1 MSNNNDS
8 GSQGT
13 VKHLAETK
21 QKRRTRED
29 RTSDTEPGF
38 IDFIS
43 FYEYWEGDLSDET
56 IAQYIY
62 YLDYLDFNPL
72 RKQPEPKVL
81 KETDG
86 FTLEDFKHWARE
98 KARQIHGTSSEDK
111 NKRNRFIK
119 FCYNSLKA
127 YFKAK
132 KQRELIGKLPEPS
145 EIPEP
150 SSTPQKLRVTEEQ
163 IEKMLGHAEN
173 SNNFN
178 SQDIYAV
185 TLMYYSGCR
194 AKEIIHSNYTWFEF
208 QEDKERIEVEIPGEH
223 AKGQR
228 DNKTPETVYLP
239 WSKKQTLEQH
249 ITTVLETDNLEE
261 VKELDV
267 EERRKPLV
275 DFTPNGS
282 EKTFSDVKRERF
294 HLNKMLQDLA
304 EDAGLNIHEEISAHK
319 LRGSFIKQCDDKLDS
334 ISRVA
339 SQARHS
345 DVKTTQEHYLQRKEE
360 RRAEDYEEVFK

>member
-21 QKRRTRED
+21 QKRRTSED
-29 RTSDTEPGF
+29 QPSDATPGF
-38 IDFIS
+38 IDFTS
-43 FYEYWEGDLSDET
+43 FYEYYKGDLSDET

-62 YLDYLDFNPL
+62 YLDCLDFNPL
-72 RKQPEPKVL
+72 RKQPKPSVL
-81 KETDG
+81 KETED
-86 FTLEDFKHWARE
+86 FALEDFKHWARE
-98 KARQIHGTSSEDK
+98 KARQIHGTRSEDK

-127 YFKAK
+127 YLKARN
-132 KQRELIGKLPEPS
+132 QRELVGKLPEPS
-145 EIPEP
+145 EIPGP

-163 IEKMLGHAEN
+163 VKKMLEHAKE
-173 SNNFN
+173 SDKFN
-178 SQDIYAV
+178 SQDRYAV
-185 TLMYYSGCR
+185 TLMFYSGCR
-194 AKEIIHSNYTWFEF
+194 AKEVIHSNYTWFEF

-223 AKGQR
+223 AKGQK
-228 DNKTPETVYLP
+228 DNNTPEKVYLP

-249 ITTVLETDNLEE
+249 ITTVLESNSLEE
-261 VKELDV
+261 INQLEQ
-267 EERRKPLV
+267 EERREPLV

-294 HLNKMLQDLA
+294 HLNKMLQNLA

-339 SQARHS
+339 LQARHS

>member
-1 MSNNNDS
+1 MSNKNDPD
-8 GSQGT
+8 GKGT
-13 VKHLAETK
+13 VKHLAETR
-21 QKRRTRED
+21 QKRRTSKD
-29 RTSDTEPGF
+29 QPSDTAPGF
-38 IDFIS
+38 IDFTS
-43 FYEYWEGDLSDET
+43 FYKYYKGDLSDET

-72 RKQPEPKVL
+72 RENPEPRVL
-81 KETDG
+81 KETDE

-98 KARQIHGTSSEDK
+98 KARQIHGTTSEDK

-119 FCYNSLKA
+119 FTYTALKA
-127 YFKAK
+127 YLKAK
-132 KQRELIGKLPEPS
+132 NQRELIGKLPEPS

-150 SSTPQKLRVTEEQ
+150 SSKPQKLRVTEEQ
-163 IEKMLGHAEN
+163 IEKMLEHAEN

-194 AKEIIHSNYTWFEF
+194 AKEIINSNYTWFEF
-208 QEDKERIEVEIPGEH
+208 QEDKERIEIEIPGEH
-223 AKGQR
+223 AKGQK
-228 DNKTPETVYLP
+228 DNNTPETVYLP
-239 WSKKQTLEQH
+239 WSKKQTLKQH

-261 VKELDV
+261 VKEFEV

-275 DFTPNGS
+275 DFTSNGS
-282 EKTFSDVKRERF
+282 EKTFRDVKRERF

-304 EDAGLNIHEEISAHK
+304 EEAGLNIHEEISAHK

-360 RRAEDYEEVFK
+360 QRAEDHKKVF